1 MYIKQNTIITEE
13 NGEQSLNSNNNNKQF
28 FINQLVWIGISFGI
42 ILIISLLLPFPI
54 SLVAIFGIFI
64 LPNMYRRRSMM
75 KRISYTS
82 EATGMFGSISSMFS
96 SSSSNSNSNNGS
108 SLKYYCIRCG
118 AEYKEAVYP
127 KCASKMKK
135 VGFDD

>member
-1 MYIKQNTIITEE
+1 
-13 NGEQSLNSNNNNKQF
+13 
-28 FINQLVWIGISFGI
+28 
-42 ILIISLLLPFPI
+42 
-54 SLVAIFGIFI
+54 
-64 LPNMYRRRSMM
+64 MYRRRSMM

-96 SSSSNSNSNNGS
+96 SSSSSNSNSNNGS

-118 AEYKEAVYP
+118 GEYKVAVYP

>member
-64 LPNMYRRRSMM
+64 LRNMYRRRSMM

-96 SSSSNSNSNNGS
+96 SSSNSNNNNGS